1 MPSVIVTGA
10 GRGIGRAVAQRFARD
25 GWHVTA
31 VDVDEAGLATTVAL
45 AGDAVHPVAADI
57 SQTGAPDVIVESA
70 QRHGGGVDV
79 LVNNAAVS
87 LGGSLLTTTAE
98 TWQRTIDV
106 NLTGTFRC
114 AQAAARWM
122 VAHNRP
128 GRIVNLASTNSY
140 AAERDACSYVASKGG
155 VVALT
160 RAMAVDLAP
169 YGVLVNAVA
178 PGPVRTDHTA
188 PVFDREPLRQ
198 GISKGVPLGRPATP
212 EEIAGAVAFLA
223 GGDATFLTGAVLVVD
238 GGYLAYA
245 RFD

>member
-1 MPSVIVTGA
+1 
-10 GRGIGRAVAQRFARD
+10 
-25 GWHVTA
+25 
-31 VDVDEAGLATTVAL
+31 
-45 AGDAVHPVAADI
+45 
-57 SQTGAPDVIVESA
+57 
-70 QRHGGGVDV
+70 
-79 LVNNAAVS
+79 
-87 LGGSLLTTTAE
+87 
-98 TWQRTIDV
+98 
-106 NLTGTFRC
+106 
-114 AQAAARWM
+114 M

>member
-1 MPSVIVTGA
+1 
-10 GRGIGRAVAQRFARD
+10 
-25 GWHVTA
+25 
-31 VDVDEAGLATTVAL
+31 
-45 AGDAVHPVAADI
+45 
-57 SQTGAPDVIVESA
+57 
-70 QRHGGGVDV
+70 
-79 LVNNAAVS
+79 VNNAAVS

-122 VAHNRP
+122 VAHGRP
-128 GRIVNLASTNSY
+128 GRIVNVASTNSY

-160 RAMAVDLAP
+160 RAIA
-169 YGVLVNAVA
+169 
-178 PGPVRTDHTA
+178 
-188 PVFDREPLRQ
+188 
-198 GISKGVPLGRPATP
+198 KGVPLGRPAAP
-212 EEIAGAVAFLA
+212 EEVVGAVAFLA

-245 RFD
+245 RFN